1 MNNLFEKP
9 YNDPQQYY
17 WFENGFSESQLSKIE
32 ADVQEIKPQFAN
44 TFGNV
49 TDGIRSSTVRWIP
62 QDENWEWLYNTLR
75 EYIEEANKQ
84 LWGFD
89 LVSMPEQIQ
98 YTEYHAD
105 QKGHYGWHQDIGP
118 GEGSQRKVSVTVQLS
133 ESDEYEGGELQ
144 FMYGSN
150 SYVSAPRGAGVV
162 VVFPS
167 YMMHQV
173 TEVTKGTRKSFVLW
187 VGGEHYK

>member
-17 WFENGFSESQLSKIE
+17 WFENGFSEFQLSKIE